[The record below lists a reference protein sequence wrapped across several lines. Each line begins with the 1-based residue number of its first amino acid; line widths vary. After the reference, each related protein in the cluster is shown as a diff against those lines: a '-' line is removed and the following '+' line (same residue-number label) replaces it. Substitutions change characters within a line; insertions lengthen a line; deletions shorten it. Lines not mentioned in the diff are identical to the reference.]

1 MHPFVGRHA
10 SAVWSIAAEGQAGL
24 LRKAMLATARPSPPT
39 MTGKPATDP
48 AYAWPAAARR
58 TPRLALWACCP
69 RVACKPT
76 MAFLVAVV
84 ATTATSRRHSLSR
97 RWPMHAARFA
107 AICRRQRQLRFGRK
121 QSPTGSPS
129 CRQPLGVHPSS
140 TETGS
145 HDEATRA
152 AARGADARVATTRLT
167 PRKSCARISRGTL
180 SHGLLQAFAAIGGA
194 SRWVA
199 GATIVARSVV
209 LLEVLPRIEERFCN
223 PRRFAENRLPTGR

>member
-1 MHPFVGRHA
+1 VEPCPRPPGVSRPHDRQA
-10 SAVWSIAAEGQAGL
+10 SAGIVG
-24 LRKAMLATARPSPPT
+24 
-39 MTGKPATDP
+39 
-48 AYAWPAAARR
+48 AWPAARR
-58 TPRLALWACCP
+58 TPRSALWACCP
-69 RVACKPT
+69 RVARKPT

-97 RWPMHAARFA
+97 RWPTHAARFA

-129 CRQPLGVHPSS
+129 CRQPLGVPVIDRNRL
-140 TETGS
+140 

-152 AARGADARVATTRLT
+152 AARGADVRVATTRLT

-209 LLEVLPRIEERFCN
+209 LLEVLPEGRSVSAIRADSQKTAC
-223 PRRFAENRLPTGR
+223 RRNVRRE